1 MPAGLMNRGYNENM
15 EQVDCVVVYCAGPGA
30 SKSFSQDDSI
40 YSVLM
45 PTYFYWLLF
54 MASPIHLFLLFWKKF
69 E

>member
-1 MPAGLMNRGYNENM
+1 MNRGYNENM
-15 EQVDCVVVYCAGPGA
+15 ELRLCSVLCRPGA

-45 PTYFYWLLF
+45 PAYCLLVI
-54 MASPIHLFLLFWKKF
+54 IHGFSNPSFFWKKL